1 MSPRS
6 VLRLIVAATFAAAL
20 FVPST
25 AAAQGAVGAKVGLN
39 VSKVSFTPATGDED
53 ATSIDSL
60 SGFLAGVTFRK
71 DFTPIVGLQVE
82 GVYAQSG
89 SKLNFSDGIDTFTAE
104 VGLDYFQV
112 PVLVTFAAMH
122 NDSSSVRLFVGPT
135 FGFKVSDSFKQ
146 FVNGTEFPLSPG
158 DEPEFNSVDTG
169 ITFGGLVG
177 IKQFFIDAR
186 YTVGLTNLLKD
197 SSDPDDESAKNRQ
210 FAIAFGF
217 YFKGR

>member
-6 VLRLIVAATFAAAL
+6 VLRLIVAGTFAAAL

-39 VSKVSFTPATGDED
+39 ISSVSFED
-53 ATSIDSL
+53 NPEFNPTVDSL
-60 SGFLAGVTFRK
+60 NGVLLGVTFRK
-71 DFTPIVGLQVE
+71 DFNKMAGIQVE

-89 SKLNFSDGIDTFTAE
+89 SDLSFADGSDTFRAE

-122 NDSSSVRLFVGPT
+122 NDNSSVRLFVGPT

-146 FVNGTEFPLSPG
+146 FFNGTEFPLGPG

-169 ITFGGLVG
+169 ITVGGLVD
-177 IKQFFIDAR
+177 IKKFFVDLR
-186 YTVGLTNLLKD
+186 YTWGLTNLLKD
-197 SSDPDDESAKNRQ
+197 SNGTDDESVKNRQ

-217 YFKGR
+217 YFK